1 MTQRALVTGGA
12 GFIGSHLVERLL
24 QEGFE
29 VTVLDKLVAQVHGR
43 RGTPS
48 YLDARATFLKGD
60 IADRGVVRQALAEVD
75 VVFHLAARVGVA
87 QSMYEIARY
96 TRDNV
101 WATARFL
108 EAVVQHR
115 SCIRRFVVASS
126 MSIYGEGSY
135 SCPLCG
141 PIVPGLRPKSQLE
154 EGRWEMMCPRCG
166 CGASSIPTAEDKP
179 LLPTSVYAVNKRDQE
194 ELSLAVGR
202 AYAIPTVALRLF
214 NVYGPRQCLDNPY
227 TGVAAIFSSRL
238 LNDRPPVVFEDGQQ
252 TRDFIHVSDVVEAML
267 LAVHCDDACDEVFNV
282 GTGRPVAVL
291 EVARLLAR
299 CLRRSEEPLL
309 VGKFRE
315 GDIRHCYADTTK
327 VREVLGFTPR
337 VSFEEGVGDLC
348 QWARGEEPMD
358 KTDQALAELA
368 SRGLVD
374 WETHLR

>member
-1 MTQRALVTGGA
+1 LTQRALVTGGA

-29 VTVLDKLVAQVHGR
+29 VTVMDKLVAQVHGR
-43 RGTPS
+43 SGAPS
-48 YLDARATFLKGD
+48 YLDPRARFLKGD
-60 IADRGVVRQALAEVD
+60 VADRGLARQALAETD

-108 EAVVQHR
+108 EAVVQQR
-115 SCIRRFVVASS
+115 SCIRRLVVASS

-135 SCPLCG
+135 SCPQCG

-154 EGRWEMMCPRCG
+154 EGRWEIRCPRCG
-166 CGASSIPTAEDKP
+166 CGASACPTAEDKP

-194 ELSLAVGR
+194 ELCLAVGR

-214 NVYGPRQCLDNPY
+214 NVYGPRQSLDNPY

-238 LNDRPPVVFEDGQQ
+238 LNDRPPVVFEDGHQ
-252 TRDFIHVSDVVEAML
+252 TRDFVHVSDVVEAMF
-267 LAVHCDDACDEVFNV
+267 LAAHCDGACYEVLNV
-282 GTGRPVAVL
+282 GTGRPVSVL

-299 CLRRSEEPLL
+299 HLRRSEEPLV

-315 GDIRHCYADTTK
+315 GDIRHCYADATK
-327 VREVLGFTPR
+327 VREILGFNPR
-337 VSFEEGVGDLC
+337 VPFEEGVGDLC
-348 QWARGEEPMD
+348 QWARGEQPTD

-368 SRGLVD
+368 LRGLVD
-374 WETHLR
+374 WDTHQR